1 MQRAFRLTIYVCRLN
16 YLRFTALSFLVLGAA
31 AWAAPSSF
39 AISWFCF
46 LIRPASTMRA
56 SSSDT
61 SYSTISAAN
70 MSAMVTG
77 EASGVTMAQNT
88 SRPT

>member
-1 MQRAFRLTIYVCRLN
+1 MRLPK
-16 YLRFTALSFLVLGAA
+16 A
-31 AWAAPSSF
+31 
-39 AISWFCF
+39 
-46 LIRPASTMRA
+46 MRA
-56 SSSDT
+56 NSSDT
-61 SYSTISAAN
+61 SYNTISAAN